1 MRILRYGCNTKQ
13 ASDALDLAFNKKRA
27 DDRKAWIMESDPEA
41 VLDYGAASS
50 ADTAPLVDAADFVH
64 KELIHF
70 SIANLERSIPSGI
83 DGLKVSQRKILWGAF
98 RRRMTAKTEVK
109 VAQFGCYVAEHSAY
123 HHGETSLQD
132 AVIGM
137 AQDFVGANNVAL
149 LRGAGQFGTRLQGGK
164 DAASARYVFVAL
176 DDVASA
182 AFPPAD
188 APILRYQTDDG
199 QVVEPVNYLPVI
211 PWALVNGASGI
222 GTGFSTT
229 VPSYHPLQ
237 LIEAVRA
244 KLDDPVNAKPP
255 ALKPWVAGFTGD
267 IVPLRGGRGHL
278 SKGRWKKLPASKSS
292 QVSVEIT
299 ELPVGIWT
307 ADYKTFLDELVQQQ
321 PPTTP
326 LRDFECHY
334 TDRTVRFVL
343 HLAAGEATEA
353 LWTADPRQANLLEP
367 GETPITR
374 FESVFH
380 LTNARTL
387 TTSNMHLYDAA
398 RRIRRYEDAHQI
410 LDEHF
415 AARMIGY
422 TKRREYC
429 IKQLE
434 REVALLRA
442 RVRFIG
448 EVGSGSLKVHG
459 VSRAALATELK
470 KREYTADNDPK
481 SADESLDTA
490 EHAESDNNDGYG
502 FLLRMNIGTL
512 TAERA
517 AQLAAKAKAAEDE
530 LDALLAKTPSDLWK
544 EDLDVLEK
552 AWRGYEARREERAG
566 EDAAGGAAS
575 TQAKAAKQGR
585 KAPAKAKASSS
596 STGRV

>member
-27 DDRKAWIMESDPEA
+27 DDRKAWIMESDPDA
-41 VLDYGAASS
+41 VLDYGSASA
-50 ADTAPLVDAADFVH
+50 ADTAPLVDAAEFVH
-64 KELIHF
+64 KELIHH
-70 SIANLERSIPSGI
+70 SVANLERTIPSAV
-83 DGLKVSQRKILWGAF
+83 DGLKCVQRKILWGAF
-98 RRRMTAKTEVK
+98 RRRMTVKTEVK

-137 AQDFVGANNVAL
+137 AQDFVGSNNVAL

-164 DAASARYVFVAL
+164 DAASSRYVFVSL
-176 DDVASA
+176 EDVATA

-211 PWALVNGASGI
+211 PWALVNGAAGI

-237 LIEAVRA
+237 LIEGVRA
-244 KLDDPVNAKPP
+244 KLDDPVNTKPP

-267 IVPLRGGRGHL
+267 IVPLRGGRGYL
-278 SKGRWKKLPASKSS
+278 SKGRWKKLPCSKSS

-299 ELPVGIWT
+299 ELPVSTWT
-307 ADYKTFLDELVQQQ
+307 SDYKEFLDELVQQQ

-343 HLAAGEATEA
+343 HLATGEATDA
-353 LWTADPRQANLLEP
+353 LWTADPRQANLLEE
-367 GETPITR
+367 GQAPITR
-374 FESVFH
+374 FESTFK
-380 LTNARTL
+380 LTNARTMS
-387 TTSNMHLYDAA
+387 TANMHMYDAM
-398 RRIRRYEDAHQI
+398 RRIRRYEDASQI
-410 LDEHF
+410 MDEHF
-415 AARMIGY
+415 AARMEGY
-422 TKRREYC
+422 HKRREYC
-429 IKQLE
+429 IRQLE

-459 VSRAALATELK
+459 VPRAALAAELK
-470 KREYTADNDPK
+470 KRDYTADNERG
-481 SADESLDTA
+481 SDENA
-490 EHAESDNNDGYG
+490 EEDSDDGYG
-502 FLLRMNIGTL
+502 FLLRMGIGTL

-517 AQLAAKAKAAEDE
+517 AQLAAKAKASEDE
-530 LDALLAKTPSDLWK
+530 LDALVAKTPSDLWR
-544 EDLDVLEK
+544 EDLDTLEK
-552 AWRGYEARREERAG
+552 AWRAYEARREQKT
-566 EDAAGGAAS
+566 DQAAGGATPS
-575 TQAKAAKQGR
+575 KSAKQGR
-585 KAPAKAKASSS
+585 KGAGSGSKASSS
-596 STGRV
+596 RRV